1 LSQSPISDQVIAAYR
16 SANYQVESTDETVI
30 LHIDQ
35 YSEPLSRLLA
45 ASGHQC
51 AVFITAC
58 NPWGKRHHADA
69 NLAANARLADRLGQL
84 PGGEGRV
91 IEGRGYD
98 SRGTWPEEKSFLVL
112 GLDLE
117 ASKALGREFNQNAIV
132 WAGTDAIPR
141 LILLR

>member
-1 LSQSPISDQVIAAYR
+1 LPQFSISDQVIAAYR
-16 SANYQVESTDETVI
+16 SANYRVESTDEIFT

-51 AVFITAC
+51 AAFITAC
-58 NPWGKRHHADA
+58 NPLGKRQRSDA
-69 NLAANARLADRLGQL
+69 NVAANERLAGRLRQL

-91 IEGRGYD
+91 IEGVGYD
-98 SRGTWPEEKSFLVL
+98 SCGTWPEEKSFLVL

-117 ASKALGREFNQNAIV
+117 ASKAVGREFNQNAIV